1 MIIELARSASLL
13 VTAWLFGGM
22 LLFAA
27 GFAAFLFKVMPVPE
41 ARMLIRRAFPPFYL
55 FVIFAAALAALLQLL
70 TGKDLHA
77 VTILV
82 LIAVTTVPTRQGLMP
97 AINRATDRGD
107 RKQFAILHGVSVL
120 ITLAHIAAAG
130 TVLVRLA
137 A

>member
-1 MIIELARSASLL
+1 VIADLARPASLL

-27 GFAAFLFKVMPVPE
+27 GFAAFLFKVMPVVE
-41 ARMLIRRAFPPFYL
+41 ARMLIRKAFPPFYL
-55 FVIFAAALAALLQLL
+55 FVIGAAVLAALLLML
-70 TGKDLHA
+70 TGENHQA
-77 VTILV
+77 VVILA
-82 LIAVTTVPTRQGLMP
+82 LIAATTIPTRQGLMP

-107 RKQFAILHGVSVL
+107 RKQFALLHSVSVL

-130 TVLVRLA
+130 IVLVRLA

>member
-1 MIIELARSASLL
+1 MTDLARPTALL

-27 GFAAFLFKVMPVPE
+27 SFAAFLFKVMPVTE
-41 ARMLIRRAFPPFYL
+41 ARVLIRKAFPPFYL
-55 FVIFAAALAALLQLL
+55 FVIGAAVLAALLMLL
-70 TGKDLHA
+70 TGEDRPS
-77 VTILV
+77 VVILA

-107 RKQFAILHGVSVL
+107 RRQFALLHGVSVL
-120 ITLAHIAAAG
+120 ITLVHIAAAG

-137 A
+137 G

>member
-1 MIIELARSASLL
+1 MIADLASTAALL

-27 GFAAFLFKVMPVPE
+27 GFAAFLFKVMPVAE
-41 ARMLIRRAFPPFYL
+41 ARRLIRRAFPPFYL
-55 FVIFAAALAALLQLL
+55 FVIGTAVLAAGLLMLAGTDQPA
-70 TGKDLHA
+70 A
-77 VTILV
+77 VILA
-82 LIAVTTVPTRQGLMP
+82 LIAVTTVPTREALMP

-107 RKQFAILHGVSVL
+107 RRQFALLHGVSVL

-130 TVLVRLA
+130 VVLVRLA